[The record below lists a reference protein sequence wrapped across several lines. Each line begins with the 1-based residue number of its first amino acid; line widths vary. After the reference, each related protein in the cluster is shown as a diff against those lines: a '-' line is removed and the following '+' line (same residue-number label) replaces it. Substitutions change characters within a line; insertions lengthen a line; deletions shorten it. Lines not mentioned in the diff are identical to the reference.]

1 MIGTKIVKGPVYFKV
16 NMFPNNIES
25 QSFVKILETDKD
37 DLNSSIVDL
46 TNAFKIFN
54 DFLGKHLICLS
65 QGLYIVL
72 DKEKLTDSKRFFE
85 EMDGWIFNIR
95 LAYDALVNSD
105 LVRPSLEKTMTA
117 DPNKKL
123 NLAKTL
129 FEFLTIEDLADK
141 SEKLLRELDR
151 FDFLLLKINVHLLA
165 KQKDFINTE
174 LPEGFLMW
182 KIYYYFMLG
191 KS

>member
-1 MIGTKIVKGPVYFKV
+1 
-16 NMFPNNIES
+16 MFPNNIDS

-72 DKEKLTDSKRFFE
+72 DKEKLTESKRFFE